1 MERTKRPSRKT
12 MTKAFAA
19 RLKKLRR
26 ERGLTQ
32 RDLAKLVGCE
42 TVLISRY
49 ERGEGLPKFDTLVA
63 LAGTLRVSTDEL
75 TLGRDP
81 SDAGKELP
89 IHNVLLLERFQE
101 LEALPREDQSMVIE
115 LVDAVIAKR
124 KVQAVLA
131 STRRSA

>member
-1 MERTKRPSRKT
+1 MARG
-12 MTKAFAA
+12 FAT

-32 RDLAKLVGCE
+32 KDLANLVGCE

-63 LAGTLRVSTDEL
+63 LAQTLRVSTDEIA
-75 TLGRDP
+75 LGRDP
-81 SDAGKELP
+81 AEAGKELP
-89 IHNVLLLERFQE
+89 IHNVMLLERFQE
-101 LEALPREDQSMVIE
+101 LESLPREDQAMVIG

-124 KVQAVLA
+124 KVQAALA
-131 STRRSA
+131 PTRRSA

>member
-1 MERTKRPSRKT
+1 MAKG
-12 MTKAFAA
+12 FAT

-32 RDLAKLVGCE
+32 KDLANLVGCE

-63 LAGTLRVSTDEL
+63 LAQTLRVSTDEIA
-75 TLGRDP
+75 LGRDP
-81 SDAGKELP
+81 AEAGKELP

-101 LEALPREDQSMVIE
+101 LESLPREDQAMVIG
-115 LVDAVIAKR
+115 LVDAVIAKH
-124 KVQAVLA
+124 KVQAALA
-131 STRRSA
+131 PTRRSA